1 MELCN
6 ASSLIYFKMSI
17 DMLEYTVDI
26 NHLLHHYTSGIHQ
39 EYKWKIRSINVHYN
53 IAVFWG
59 RFFFSFHLSFVNL
72 ILRWMSCCRIYSFE
86 FNTIRR
92 NIFIFKNSLHQ
103 KKIVSFFFTDGK
115 YYKNNLILTDF
126 FFSYEGVTQNGD
138 PHHKIHM

>member
-1 MELCN
+1 MQVLWFILKCQ
-6 ASSLIYFKMSI
+6 LICLNTQLISI
-17 DMLEYTVDI
+17 IYCIITRVVSI
-26 NHLLHHYTSGIHQ
+26 R
-39 EYKWKIRSINVHYN
+39 IRSINVHYN
-53 IAVFWG
+53 IAVFGG

-86 FNTIRR
+86 FNTFRR
-92 NIFIFKNSLHQ
+92 KIFIFKNSLHK

-126 FFSYEGVTQNGD
+126 FFHIYEGVTQNGD